1 MKLIADCGSTKIEW
15 CLVDN
20 GNVVERWFS
29 PGVNALMQ
37 TEEEMRS
44 QFKETV
50 SPVIGEREVSHI
62 YFYGAGCVSP
72 EVCGSVKRA
81 LADTVAAGEI
91 EVDSDM
97 IAVARALCQHEKGI
111 ACIMGTGSN
120 SCVYDGTKIIDA
132 VSPLGYILGDE
143 GSGAVL
149 GKILVGDV
157 LKRQLPEELCQKF
170 LEKYDLDRIKIINRV
185 YREPRANA
193 FLASLTPFLL
203 ENIEEPSIHRLVLNA
218 FKLFFVRNISNYADY
233 KTLKIHFVGSI
244 GYYYREVLEEAA
256 AAVDCHIGKVVV
268 SPMDGLIKY
277 HG

>member
-44 QFKETV
+44 QFQETV

-72 EVCGSVKRA
+72 EVCGFVRRA

-97 IAVARALCQHEKGI
+97 LAVARALCQHEKGI

-120 SCVYDGTKIIDA
+120 
-132 VSPLGYILGDE
+132 
-143 GSGAVL
+143 
-149 GKILVGDV
+149 
-157 LKRQLPEELCQKF
+157 
-170 LEKYDLDRIKIINRV
+170 
-185 YREPRANA
+185 
-193 FLASLTPFLL
+193 
-203 ENIEEPSIHRLVLNA
+203 
-218 FKLFFVRNISNYADY
+218 
-233 KTLKIHFVGSI
+233 
-244 GYYYREVLEEAA
+244 
-256 AAVDCHIGKVVV
+256 
-268 SPMDGLIKY
+268 
-277 HG
+277 